1 MNWNPDEPELS
12 YLDLDQPVGGLREH
26 GELGQFAAHHG
37 DFITLMEA
45 RADAAV
51 FVDLVGQIFTLGHGK
66 SQAGEEF
73 RNARKQTDGADV
85 VFTGLCQQRLHQTLA
100 ASRAL
105 AVGIDGNRANFGQMR
120 TVKMECATANNVS
133 VIFEDN
139 EVAHVLAD
147 FGKGTR
153 EQPAIARV

>member
-73 RNARKQTDGADV
+73 RNARKQTDGTDV
-85 VFTGLCQQRLHQTLA
+85 VFTSLCQQRLQQA
-100 ASRAL
+100 PPPAGAL
-105 AVGIDGNRANFGQMR
+105 AVGIESDRANFGQVW
-120 TVKMECATANNVS
+120 TV
-133 VIFEDN
+133 
-139 EVAHVLAD
+139 
-147 FGKGTR
+147 
-153 EQPAIARV
+153 